1 MIDVTDANFEAEV
14 LKSDIPVLVDFWAPW
29 CGPCKALVP
38 TLAQVEPDFAGK
50 VKIVKVN
57 IDDCDDLP
65 KTYGVRGVPTLIA
78 FRGGNAEKSSTG
90 FKGKAQVVAMLEE
103 LAAGNENVVS
113 E

>member
-1 MIDVTDANFEAEV
+1 MIDVNDENFEAEV

-29 CGPCKALVP
+29 CGPCKALAP

-57 IDDCDDLP
+57 IDESDLAS
-65 KTYGVRGVPTLIA
+65 TYGVRGVPTLMA
-78 FRGGNAEKSSTG
+78 FKGGNAEKSSTG
-90 FKGKAQVVAMLEE
+90 FKGKGQVVAMLAE
-103 LAAGNENVVS
+103 LAAGDEDVLP